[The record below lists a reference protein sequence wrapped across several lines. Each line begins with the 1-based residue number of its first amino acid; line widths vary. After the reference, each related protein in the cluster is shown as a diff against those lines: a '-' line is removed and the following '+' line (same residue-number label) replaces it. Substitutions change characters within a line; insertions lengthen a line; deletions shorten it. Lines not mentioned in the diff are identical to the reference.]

1 MPIAK
6 HRLWFVSEMPSV
18 QKIKRTEEYRRQL
31 QLIFEAK
38 YLVNIID
45 EFQNSLNLILDLQQN
60 KLLKKGRS
68 TYTIR
73 EKEETVNINYNLLM
87 HIRMYTWC
95 WCKAC
100 KSNYHNSIHFMQIIY
115 SVMIT
120 KASTTRFILFQRI
133 VNKHGLCK

>member
-45 EFQNSLNLILDLQQN
+45 EFQNSLNFILDLQQKQTFN
-60 KLLKKGRS
+60 KCRS
-68 TYTIR
+68 ISTVR
-73 EKEETVNINYNLLM
+73 EKEETVNTLCMQGAGVM
-87 HIRMYTWC
+87 HF
-95 WCKAC
+95 
-100 KSNYHNSIHFMQIIY
+100 SMQ
-115 SVMIT
+115 
-120 KASTTRFILFQRI
+120 K
-133 VNKHGLCK
+133 